1 MPDFNRWS
9 TDAERERVFQPASR
23 KDPAKVRTDLDDLS
37 EIGYLRVDNEVR
49 FALRYARRTPC
60 ENARDHIT
68 ILTDRLS
75 LLQSDSEVLR
85 PAGNNARIHSLIR
98 PAHGG
103 SGSQASRYSTA
114 VVKAINE

>member
-37 EIGYLRVDNEVR
+37 EIGYLRVDNEMR
-49 FALRYARRTPC
+49 FALRYARRTSR

-68 ILTDRLS
+68 ILTDRPVTTP
-75 LLQSDSEVLR
+75 ER
-85 PAGNNARIHSLIR
+85 F
-98 PAHGG
+98 
-103 SGSQASRYSTA
+103 
-114 VVKAINE
+114 